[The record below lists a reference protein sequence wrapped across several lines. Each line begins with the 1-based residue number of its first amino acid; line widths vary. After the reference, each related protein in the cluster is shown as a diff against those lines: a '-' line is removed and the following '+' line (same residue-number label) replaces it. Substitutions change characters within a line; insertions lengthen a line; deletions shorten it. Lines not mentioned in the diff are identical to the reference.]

1 MRVQNF
7 FVPIW
12 SKKCGSIFLVLAV
25 FVLIFIV
32 YDTNIMETPTLFNFH
47 NKVNN
52 TKIIHPPTISN
63 VTPPVGV
70 WYNFWKLKPL
80 SPKEA
85 FEEDLLLQSIAWP
98 DTPALQSLS
107 LRKSS
112 DPAHS
117 TFNILGRMGGGQWQI
132 GDKLEVIIKMYDFQG
147 HPKNYGGDVIVARL
161 HNPTLGAGVAGKV
174 VDHLNGSYSAV
185 FSLLWEGNA
194 QVEVILVHPS
204 EAVTVLGRLTREQPD
219 RVFFKSQFR
228 SGRVSETTTC
238 NVCLRPSRQP
248 VCNYT
253 ELHTGQQWFCYKP
266 KKLSCDARISHSKG
280 GFTQNITVM
289 ESKLFQRQPCHWAI
303 VFKAPAEAN
312 GVSGLAHSDLRE
324 VEAGTDPGPA
334 NPP

>member
-1 MRVQNF
+1 MGVQNF
-7 FVPIW
+7 FVPIRR
-12 SKKCGSIFLVLAV
+12 KTCGCILLVLAV
-25 FVLIFIV
+25 FVLLLMV
-32 YDTNIMETPTLFNFH
+32 YVMDILEFH

-63 VTPPVGV
+63 VTPPAGV
-70 WYNFWKLKPL
+70 WYNFCKLKPL

-98 DTPALQSLS
+98 DTPPLQSLS

-117 TFNILGRMGGGQWQI
+117 TFTILGRMGGGQWQI
-132 GDKLEVIIKMYDFQG
+132 GDKMEVIIKMYDFQG
-147 HPKNYGGDVIVARL
+147 RPKNCGGDVIVARL
-161 HNPTLGAGVAGKV
+161 HNPALGAGVAGKV

-185 FSLLWEGNA
+185 FSLLWEGSA
-194 QVEVILVHPS
+194 QVILVHPS

-228 SGRVSETTTC
+228 SGRVTETTTC

-266 KKLSCDARISHSKG
+266 EKLSCDARISHSRGDLHKTSPPWRTSCFKG
-280 GFTQNITVM
+280 M
-289 ESKLFQRQPCHWAI
+289 HYLFCMSVVR
-303 VFKAPAEAN
+303 
-312 GVSGLAHSDLRE
+312 G
-324 VEAGTDPGPA
+324 
-334 NPP
+334 